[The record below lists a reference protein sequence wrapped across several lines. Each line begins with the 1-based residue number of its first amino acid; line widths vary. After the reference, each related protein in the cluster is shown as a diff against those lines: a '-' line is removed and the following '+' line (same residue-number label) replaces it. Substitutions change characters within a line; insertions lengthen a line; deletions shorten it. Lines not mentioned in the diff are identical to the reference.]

1 MCVCITSVSTV
12 ATGRDYD
19 AENDSSKVEV
29 GHCTL
34 VTGILIR

>member
-1 MCVCITSVSTV
+1 MCITSVSTV

-19 AENDSSKVEV
+19 AKNDTSKVEV
-29 GHCTL
+29 GLWTL

>member
-1 MCVCITSVSTV
+1 MCTTSVSTV

-19 AENDSSKVEV
+19 AENDTSKVEV
-29 GHCTL
+29 GHWTL